1 MQISRK
7 RLVNILLHI
16 LFTTLIVLVPT
27 FLMPL
32 KESHNPNT
40 PHTFYNIP
48 VFIMTGLCT
57 IACYASAYWLYPSF
71 LIKRKIFSY
80 LSITIAICILI
91 ALISGWTTH
100 LFAVTPTPFIWA
112 HMITKFLIALFVMG
126 TGTSY
131 RFVMEVMKQESRQ
144 RESMSMELSFLR
156 SQVSPHFMFNT
167 LNSMVALARK
177 KSDKL
182 EPALIELSNLMHY
195 MLYESDE
202 EKVNLSKE
210 IDYIQSYID
219 LQTLR
224 FGHNVRIM
232 FTVNKPLP
240 ADPCIEPMLL
250 IPLIE
255 NAFKHGI
262 GMIDDPEIIIKLQVE
277 KEGLELFVKNKYND
291 ATLETKDKTSGI
303 GLVNLE
309 RRLKLLYPHKH
320 TLHAIKNGTY
330 FKASLKLNLHDQVPG
345 CG

>member
-7 RLVNILLHI
+7 RLVNILLHV
-16 LFTTLIVLVPT
+16 LFTTLIIMVPV

-32 KESHNPNT
+32 KESKDPAGRN
-40 PHTFYNIP
+40 FYNIP
-48 VFIMTGLCT
+48 TIIMTGLAT
-57 IACYASAYWLYPSF
+57 IACYTSAYVLYPRY
-71 LIKRKIFSY
+71 LIKKKLVSY
-80 LSITIAICILI
+80 LSLTIASCIFI
-91 ALISGWTTH
+91 ALISGWTTQ
-100 LFAVTPTPFIWA
+100 LFSSTPTPFIWA
-112 HMITKFLIALFVMG
+112 HIITKFFIILFVMG
-126 TGTSY
+126 TGTAY
-131 RFVMEVMKQESRQ
+131 RFVMEVMKQENRQ
-144 RESMSMELSFLR
+144 KESMTMELSFLR

-224 FGHNVRIM
+224 FGHHVKIL

-240 ADPCIEPMLL
+240 SDPCIEPMLL

-262 GMIDDPEIIIKLQVE
+262 GLIEDPEIDIRLNVE
-277 KEGLELFVKNKYND
+277 QDGLLLLVNNKYND
-291 ATLETKDKTSGI
+291 KTLATRDKTSGI

-320 TLHAIKNGTY
+320 SLTAVKNGTY
-330 FKASLKLNLHDQVPG
+330 FKASLKLNLHDQVSG
-345 CG
+345 C